1 MATAKP
7 FITPMVFVLQYVE
20 THGRASQHAKNR
32 EKEIS
37 LKISQK
43 QLLK

>member
-20 THGRASQHAKNR
+20 THGRASLRSKSY
-32 EKEIS
+32 S
-37 LKISQK
+37 LNFAYYI
-43 QLLK
+43 